1 MANLI
6 HGLIF
11 ENYYKTF
18 IDLNYKIVTL
28 WAISI
33 SSNRLNN
40 LLIVIFLL
48 MLVVVLGAYNVGKTT
63 LVKKFC
69 QDKTPQ
75 NVFHT
80 IGI

>member
-1 MANLI
+1 
-6 HGLIF
+6 
-11 ENYYKTF
+11 
-18 IDLNYKIVTL
+18 
-28 WAISI
+28 
-33 SSNRLNN
+33 
-40 LLIVIFLL
+40 